1 MSTQPKKFMGGLV
14 LMVAF
19 VAVFIAIFMPWY
31 GKDTNGKEQNGLN
44 YLDNL
49 YNTISKGSAYYIPK
63 VKKEAEQF
71 QDKQVEL
78 ALAMKDARQAEQ
90 SALLFRAS
98 GGAEATVEGSTVKV
112 KGSLGK
118 IMQNCLADSDD
129 MFHNRGEKVANKYGY
144 PERLVLYTWHQ
155 ALNSMEKDLNKQ
167 KKFPEAKFAATVK
180 TKAVECS
187 YNYFGVTPQN
197 IGDKW
202 GIVVF
207 SLLFYVVYTL
217 WYGYSIMYMF
227 EGAGMQ
233 LEH

>member
-1 MSTQPKKFMGGLV
+1 MSTQSNKFISGLI

-19 VAVFIAIFMPWY
+19 IVVFVIIFMPWY
-31 GKDTNGKEQNGLN
+31 GKSPQGKEQNGLN

-63 VKKEAEQF
+63 VKKESEPFVGQT
-71 QDKQVEL
+71 VEL
-78 ALAMKDARQAEQ
+78 TLAMKGTRQADQ
-90 SALLFRAS
+90 AASLFNKA
-98 GGAEATVEGSTVKV
+98 GHVEAKVEGATVKV

-118 IMQNCLADSDD
+118 IMQNCLDDSDD
-129 MFHNRGEKVANKYGY
+129 MFHNRGEKVAQKYEY

-155 ALNSMEKDLNKQ
+155 ALSAMEKDLNKQ

-197 IGDKW
+197 IGDNW

-217 WYGYSIMYMF
+217 WYGFSIMYMF

>member
-1 MSTQPKKFMGGLV
+1 MSSQHKKFMGGLV
-14 LMVAF
+14 LMV
-19 VAVFIAIFMPWY
+19 VFIVVFIVIFMPWY
-31 GKDTNGKEQNGLN
+31 GKDGHGQEQNGLN

-63 VKKEAEQF
+63 VKKDGEQLVA
-71 QDKQVEL
+71 QQVEL
-78 ALAMKDARQAEQ
+78 HLAMKDARQAEQ
-90 SALLFRAS
+90 TAKLIVA
-98 GGAEATVEGSTVKV
+98 GGAEAKVEGANVTA

-118 IMQNCLADSDD
+118 ILQNCLADSDD
-129 MFHNRGEKVANKYGY
+129 MFHNRGEKLAQKYGFS
-144 PERLVLYTWHQ
+144 ERQALFTWHK
-155 ALNSMEKDLNKQ
+155 ALEAMEKDLNKQ
-167 KKFPEAKFAATVK
+167 KKFAEAKYVGTVK

-187 YNYFGVTPQN
+187 YNFYGVTPQN

-217 WYGYSIMYMF
+217 WYGYAIMYMF

>member
-1 MSTQPKKFMGGLV
+1 MLAHPKRFFSGLV
-14 LMVAF
+14 LLTAF
-19 VAVFIAIFMPWY
+19 FVVFVVIFMPWY
-31 GKDTNGKEQNGLN
+31 GKDPQGREQNGLN

-63 VKKEAEQF
+63 VKKESEQYLG
-71 QDKQVEL
+71 QAVEL
-78 ALAMKDARQAEQ
+78 TLAMKDARQAEQ
-90 SALLFRAS
+90 TALLFRAS

-112 KGSLGK
+112 KGFLGK

-129 MFHNRGEKVANKYGY
+129 MFHNKGEEVAKKYGY

-155 ALNSMEKDLNKQ
+155 SLSAMEKDLNKQ
-167 KKFPEAKFAATVK
+167 KKFPEAKFAGTVK

-187 YNYFGVTPQN
+187 YNYYGVTPQN

-217 WYGYSIMYMF
+217 WYGYAIMYMF
-227 EGAGMQ
+227 EGYGMQ

>member
-1 MSTQPKKFMGGLV
+1 MSTQPKKFMGGLI
-14 LMVAF
+14 LMAAF
-19 VAVFIAIFMPWY
+19 IVVFVIIFMPWY
-31 GKDTNGKEQNGLN
+31 GKDSHGKEQNGLN

-63 VKKEAEQF
+63 VKADSEKF
-71 QDKQVEL
+71 VGSTVEL
-78 ALAMKDARQAEQ
+78 SLAMKDARQAEQ
-90 SALLFRAS
+90 AALLFKAS
-98 GGAEATVEGSTVKV
+98 AGVEAKVEGSAVTV

-118 IMQNCLADSDD
+118 MLQNCLADADD
-129 MFHNRGEKVANKYGY
+129 MFHNRGEKVAQKYGF

-155 ALNSMEKDLNKQ
+155 ALNAMEKDLNKQ
-167 KKFPEAKFAATVK
+167 KKFPEAKCAANVK

-187 YNYFGVTPQN
+187 YNYYGITPQN
-197 IGDKW
+197 IGDNW

-207 SLLFYVVYTL
+207 SLLFYVIYTL
-217 WYGYSIMYMF
+217 WYGFSIMYMF

>member
-1 MSTQPKKFMGGLV
+1 MIAHPKKFMGGLIS
-14 LMVAF
+14 LIAF
-19 VAVFIAIFMPWY
+19 TVVFIVIFMPWY
-31 GKDTNGKEQNGLN
+31 GKDPQGKEQNGLN

-63 VKKEAEQF
+63 VKKDSEPYVAQT
-71 QDKQVEL
+71 VEL
-78 ALAMKDARQAEQ
+78 SLALKDARQAEQ
-90 SALLFRAS
+90 AALLFKAS
-98 GGAEATVEGSTVKV
+98 GGAEAKVEGSTVKV

-118 IMQNCLADSDD
+118 ILQNCLDDSDD
-129 MFHNRGEKVANKYGY
+129 MFHNRGEKVAQKYGY

-155 ALNSMEKDLNKQ
+155 ALSAMEKDLNRQ
-167 KKFPEAKFAATVK
+167 KKFPEAKFAANVK

-187 YNYFGVTPQN
+187 YNYYGVTPQN

-207 SLLFYVVYTL
+207 SLLFYVAYTL
-217 WYGYSIMYMF
+217 WYGYAIMYMF
-227 EGAGMQ
+227 EGYGMQ

>member
-1 MSTQPKKFMGGLV
+1 MLAHPKRFFTGLV
-14 LMVAF
+14 LLIAF
-19 VAVFIAIFMPWY
+19 FVVFVVIFMPWY
-31 GKDTNGKEQNGLN
+31 GKDPNGREQNGLN

-63 VKKEAEQF
+63 VKKESEQF
-71 QDKQVEL
+71 VGQEVEL
-78 ALAMKDARQAEQ
+78 TLAMKDARQAEQ
-90 SALLFRAS
+90 TALLFRAS
-98 GGAEATVEGSTVKV
+98 GGEAKVEGSTVKV
-112 KGSLGK
+112 KGGLGK

-129 MFHNRGEKVANKYGY
+129 MFHNKGEKVAQKYGY

-155 ALNSMEKDLNKQ
+155 SLSAMEKDLNKQ
-167 KKFPEAKFAATVK
+167 KKFPEAKFAGTVK

-187 YNYFGVTPQN
+187 YNYYGVTPQN

-217 WYGYSIMYMF
+217 WYGYAIMYMF
-227 EGAGMQ
+227 EGYGMQ